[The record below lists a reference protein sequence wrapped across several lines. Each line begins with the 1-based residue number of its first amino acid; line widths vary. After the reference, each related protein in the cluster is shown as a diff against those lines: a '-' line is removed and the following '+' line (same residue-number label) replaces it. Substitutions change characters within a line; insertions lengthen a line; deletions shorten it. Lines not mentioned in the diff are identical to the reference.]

1 MTRSSRKRRDSDK
14 VDVNEIEKDH
24 LREAE
29 VYQEQYGKSIE
40 QRFQFVILFH
50 WFLFSCQT
58 DVPEVD
64 NLPFGKCGK
73 LFCRLGC
80 VCRSLLKSKV
90 SRKHCSVPEC
100 MLQCVCGYQQAHSSG
115 SQSVVND
122 SDGQSDVNLA
132 ASSEPD
138 MAVVTLVLTE
148 TPIVASGLPSEANAA
163 KYQMA
168 EDGVQNETT
177 EDATSSSTM
186 ES

>member
-1 MTRSSRKRRDSDK
+1 
-14 VDVNEIEKDH
+14 
-24 LREAE
+24 
-29 VYQEQYGKSIE
+29 
-40 QRFQFVILFH
+40 
-50 WFLFSCQT
+50 
-58 DVPEVD
+58 
-64 NLPFGKCGK
+64 
-73 LFCRLGC
+73 
-80 VCRSLLKSKV
+80 
-90 SRKHCSVPEC
+90 
-100 MLQCVCGYQQAHSSG
+100 MLQCVCGYQKAHSSG
-115 SQSVVND
+115 SESVVND
-122 SDGQSDVNLA
+122 SDGQSDMNLA

>member
-1 MTRSSRKRRDSDK
+1 MSSHPMTRSSRKRRYSDK
-14 VDVNEIEKDH
+14 VVVNEIKKDH

-50 WFLFSCQT
+50 GFLFSCQT
-58 DVPEVD
+58 DVPEVE

-80 VCRSLLKSKV
+80 VCRSLLKSEV
-90 SRKHCSVPEC
+90 SWKRCSVPEC
-100 MLQCVCGYQQAHSSG
+100 MLQCVCDYQQAHSFG

-148 TPIVASGLPSEANAA
+148 TRCFG
-163 KYQMA
+163 K
-168 EDGVQNETT
+168 
-177 EDATSSSTM
+177 SSTDL
-186 ES
+186 SQKLT